1 MKILIVEDDTLL
13 LQGLILAAQTEG
25 YACDG
30 VTTARMAEQSL
41 EAGHY
46 SLVVLDLG
54 LPDEDGLHFLARIRQ
69 KKYTLP
75 VLILTA
81 RDTLTDKIAGLDVGA
96 DDYLVKPFALEE
108 LHARI
113 RALLRRHNNQG
124 ESELI
129 VGNLTLNM
137 GRRQVWM
144 GGEELILTPKEYAL
158 LSRLM
163 LKAGSPVH
171 REILYNDIY
180 NWDNEPSTNTLEV
193 HIHNLRDFLRRPISL
208 RQRLILT
215 IGAILLVFE
224 LISVFWLWHES
235 TEQIQLFEQ
244 ALRDNRNNDRH
255 IMREIR
261 EAVASLIVPG
271 VFMVS
276 LTLFICYQAVRRIT
290 RPLAELQKEL
300 EARTADNLTPIAI
313 HSATL
318 EIEAVVSALND
329 LVSRLTSTL
338 DNERLFTADVAHEL
352 RTPLAGVRL
361 HLELLAKT
369 HHIDVAPLVARLDQM
384 MESVS
389 QLLQLAR
396 AGQSFSS
403 GNYQHVKLLE
413 DVILPSYDELST
425 MLDQR
430 QQTLLLPES
439 AADITVQGDA
449 TLLRMLLRNLVEN
462 AHRYSPQGSNIMIKL
477 QEDGGAVMAV
487 EDEGPGIDE
496 SKCGELSKAFV
507 RMDSRYGGIGLGLSI
522 VSRITQLHH
531 GQFFLQNR
539 QETSGTRAWVRLKK
553 DQNVA
558 NQI

>member
-1 MKILIVEDDTLL
+1 M
-13 LQGLILAAQTEG
+13 
-25 YACDG
+25 
-30 VTTARMAEQSL
+30 
-41 EAGHY
+41 
-46 SLVVLDLG
+46 
-54 LPDEDGLHFLARIRQ
+54 
-69 KKYTLP
+69 
-75 VLILTA
+75 
-81 RDTLTDKIAGLDVGA
+81 
-96 DDYLVKPFALEE
+96 
-108 LHARI
+108 
-113 RALLRRHNNQG
+113 
-124 ESELI
+124 
-129 VGNLTLNM
+129 NLM
-137 GRRQVWM
+137 R
-144 GGEELILTPKEYAL
+144 
-158 LSRLM
+158 
-163 LKAGSPVH
+163 
-171 REILYNDIY
+171 
-180 NWDNEPSTNTLEV
+180 
-193 HIHNLRDFLRRPISL
+193 FLRRPISL

-430 QQTLLLPES
+430 QQTLL
-439 AADITVQGDA
+439 
-449 TLLRMLLRNLVEN
+449 RMLLRNLVEN

>member
-1 MKILIVEDDTLL
+1 
-13 LQGLILAAQTEG
+13 
-25 YACDG
+25 
-30 VTTARMAEQSL
+30 
-41 EAGHY
+41 
-46 SLVVLDLG
+46 
-54 LPDEDGLHFLARIRQ
+54 
-69 KKYTLP
+69 
-75 VLILTA
+75 
-81 RDTLTDKIAGLDVGA
+81 
-96 DDYLVKPFALEE
+96 
-108 LHARI
+108 
-113 RALLRRHNNQG
+113 
-124 ESELI
+124 
-129 VGNLTLNM
+129 
-137 GRRQVWM
+137 
-144 GGEELILTPKEYAL
+144 
-158 LSRLM
+158 
-163 LKAGSPVH
+163 
-171 REILYNDIY
+171 
-180 NWDNEPSTNTLEV
+180 
-193 HIHNLRDFLRRPISL
+193 
-208 RQRLILT
+208 
-215 IGAILLVFE
+215 
-224 LISVFWLWHES
+224 
-235 TEQIQLFEQ
+235 
-244 ALRDNRNNDRH
+244 
-255 IMREIR
+255 MRW
-261 EAVASLIVPG
+261 
-271 VFMVS
+271 F
-276 LTLFICYQAVRRIT
+276 
-290 RPLAELQKEL
+290 
-300 EARTADNLTPIAI
+300 
-313 HSATL
+313 
-318 EIEAVVSALND
+318 SALND

-539 QETSGTRAWVRLKK
+539 QETSGTRAWIRLKK
-553 DQNVA
+553 DQYVA

>member
-1 MKILIVEDDTLL
+1 M
-13 LQGLILAAQTEG
+13 
-25 YACDG
+25 
-30 VTTARMAEQSL
+30 
-41 EAGHY
+41 
-46 SLVVLDLG
+46 
-54 LPDEDGLHFLARIRQ
+54 
-69 KKYTLP
+69 
-75 VLILTA
+75 
-81 RDTLTDKIAGLDVGA
+81 
-96 DDYLVKPFALEE
+96 
-108 LHARI
+108 
-113 RALLRRHNNQG
+113 
-124 ESELI
+124 
-129 VGNLTLNM
+129 NLM
-137 GRRQVWM
+137 
-144 GGEELILTPKEYAL
+144 
-158 LSRLM
+158 
-163 LKAGSPVH
+163 H
-171 REILYNDIY
+171 
-180 NWDNEPSTNTLEV
+180 
-193 HIHNLRDFLRRPISL
+193 FLRRPISL

-290 RPLAELQKEL
+290 RP
-300 EARTADNLTPIAI
+300 
-313 HSATL
+313 
-318 EIEAVVSALND
+318 
-329 LVSRLTSTL
+329 L

>member
-1 MKILIVEDDTLL
+1 M
-13 LQGLILAAQTEG
+13 
-25 YACDG
+25 
-30 VTTARMAEQSL
+30 
-41 EAGHY
+41 
-46 SLVVLDLG
+46 
-54 LPDEDGLHFLARIRQ
+54 
-69 KKYTLP
+69 
-75 VLILTA
+75 
-81 RDTLTDKIAGLDVGA
+81 
-96 DDYLVKPFALEE
+96 
-108 LHARI
+108 
-113 RALLRRHNNQG
+113 
-124 ESELI
+124 
-129 VGNLTLNM
+129 NLM
-137 GRRQVWM
+137 R
-144 GGEELILTPKEYAL
+144 
-158 LSRLM
+158 
-163 LKAGSPVH
+163 
-171 REILYNDIY
+171 
-180 NWDNEPSTNTLEV
+180 
-193 HIHNLRDFLRRPISL
+193 FLRRPISL

-271 VFMVS
+271 VFMGS

-290 RPLAELQKEL
+290 R
-300 EARTADNLTPIAI
+300 
-313 HSATL
+313 
-318 EIEAVVSALND
+318 
-329 LVSRLTSTL
+329 
-338 DNERLFTADVAHEL
+338 
-352 RTPLAGVRL
+352 
-361 HLELLAKT
+361 
-369 HHIDVAPLVARLDQM
+369 PLVARLDQM

-539 QETSGTRAWVRLKK
+539 QETSGTRAWIRLKK
-553 DQNVA
+553 DQYVA

>member
-1 MKILIVEDDTLL
+1 M
-13 LQGLILAAQTEG
+13 
-25 YACDG
+25 
-30 VTTARMAEQSL
+30 
-41 EAGHY
+41 
-46 SLVVLDLG
+46 
-54 LPDEDGLHFLARIRQ
+54 
-69 KKYTLP
+69 
-75 VLILTA
+75 
-81 RDTLTDKIAGLDVGA
+81 
-96 DDYLVKPFALEE
+96 
-108 LHARI
+108 
-113 RALLRRHNNQG
+113 
-124 ESELI
+124 
-129 VGNLTLNM
+129 
-137 GRRQVWM
+137 
-144 GGEELILTPKEYAL
+144 
-158 LSRLM
+158 
-163 LKAGSPVH
+163 
-171 REILYNDIY
+171 
-180 NWDNEPSTNTLEV
+180 
-193 HIHNLRDFLRRPISL
+193 
-208 RQRLILT
+208 
-215 IGAILLVFE
+215 
-224 LISVFWLWHES
+224 
-235 TEQIQLFEQ
+235 
-244 ALRDNRNNDRH
+244 
-255 IMREIR
+255 
-261 EAVASLIVPG
+261 
-271 VFMVS
+271 
-276 LTLFICYQAVRRIT
+276 
-290 RPLAELQKEL
+290 
-300 EARTADNLTPIAI
+300 
-313 HSATL
+313 
-318 EIEAVVSALND
+318 
-329 LVSRLTSTL
+329 
-338 DNERLFTADVAHEL
+338 
-352 RTPLAGVRL
+352 RL

-539 QETSGTRAWVRLKK
+539 QETSGTRAWIRLKK
-553 DQNVA
+553 ISTWQTRYKESC
-558 NQI
+558 